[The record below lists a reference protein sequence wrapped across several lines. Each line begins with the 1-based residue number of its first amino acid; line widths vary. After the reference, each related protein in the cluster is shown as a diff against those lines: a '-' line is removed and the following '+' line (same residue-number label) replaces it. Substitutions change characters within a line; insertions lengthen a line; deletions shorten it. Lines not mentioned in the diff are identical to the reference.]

1 MRGPGKLE
9 QRINL
14 PSSVDTPQGTED
26 EAEDRNIG
34 GSPRP
39 LLSDDSDA
47 AGEDTAGNNSLR
59 PGGKAA
65 ASTDNASNDGLGL
78 RGAVP
83 KAGQMRPPS
92 NISNSSPRESMNSV
106 IPQSI
111 RDFRQSK
118 LSGSLK
124 PAVSPRSNRQ
134 SGVTIM
140 RRNSEELRAQLQEQE
155 GQSFKPLGSNGVRAR
170 LSSLGAS
177 VSGGPSLLD
186 PPDVP
191 GASGGQS
198 LSATLSLP
206 AEPISSIG
214 TSGNRQTN
222 SVRLDQARASYR
234 MAQELAQ
241 RETFGAGGASGD
253 PTSHKR
259 PQFGHRA
266 AAVFHEKRRK
276 LAPHCRQLNK
286 NKFFQIGMFAALIS
300 ALFLP
305 DVWILADRPNNKDLD
320 IILTFVLAMF
330 LFELAVQSIGL
341 TRTYWGSFFFWMDL
355 MGAGS
360 LLLDLSYLGLLQS
373 DGGGG
378 SVSNNVVIMRAARIA
393 KLGARA
399 GRFTR
404 LVKLL
409 RFLPGMRE
417 QGTDQGTAKVISARL
432 ITALST
438 RVSCLIIVMV
448 MVMPMFSMW
457 TYPEQDW
464 SMKSWLDILE
474 KTNTRHP
481 ERFASQL
488 NQFGKFYNDM
498 DYYPFEVRAKND
510 PDSLPTLVS
519 AALPWNGDRS
529 PPQRR
534 TNSIRHESDSLICEF
549 NFKKPNQIDS
559 LMNVMLLIVVMVL
572 MVGFSL
578 VLSNSVSAIVLRP
591 LEKLLMQVRKM
602 ASTIFQSVTDMAVTM
617 REEGDDSAEEI
628 DEDDDVETNN
638 NAFGNETQLL
648 EKVVQKL
655 AVLSEITMNKS
666 VVDAETMEGLGEGD
680 RAVIHGF
687 QGSSAG
693 ATEQTHWGHMEDDT
707 EDANFDSMLSA
718 QRAMVENAGL
728 SLELLNSW
736 NLNPL
741 ELDKARNHAAAMY
754 FMGPHNH
761 GITFDAVVMAQFLE
775 AAEAGY
781 IKSCP
786 YHNWFHAI
794 DVTHCVYRLLH
805 ICATEAFL
813 NGSER
818 YALLVSATCH
828 DVGHPGLNNT
838 FLIETSHELALRYN
852 DKSPLENMHCAQL
865 FEFASVPK
873 CNIFAAMTKQ
883 QFQEVRKICI
893 EAILHTDNAQHFA
906 MIKEVQMIYEVN
918 SEILDASRDFFV
930 EDPDEFPTRE
940 AVECFRQPE
949 SRKLLVKLFLH
960 VADISNSMKPFR
972 ICRIWAWQVLEE
984 FFLQGDMEKRLAVP
998 VQALNDREKVN
1009 RAFSQVGF
1017 IEFLVSPLLFVVIKV
1032 LPPTEPNAEQML
1044 QNVKTWHQHW
1054 LTETKPPPSDSE
1066 KKALF
1071 ERIAK
1076 LENRYHECHPG

>member
-1 MRGPGKLE
+1 M
-9 QRINL
+9 
-14 PSSVDTPQGTED
+14 
-26 EAEDRNIG
+26 
-34 GSPRP
+34 
-39 LLSDDSDA
+39 
-47 AGEDTAGNNSLR
+47 
-59 PGGKAA
+59 
-65 ASTDNASNDGLGL
+65 
-78 RGAVP
+78 
-83 KAGQMRPPS
+83 M
-92 NISNSSPRESMNSV
+92 
-106 IPQSI
+106 
-111 RDFRQSK
+111 
-118 LSGSLK
+118 
-124 PAVSPRSNRQ
+124 
-134 SGVTIM
+134 M
-140 RRNSEELRAQLQEQE
+140 RRNSEELRQEQQRAQAE
-155 GQSFKPLGSNGVRAR
+155 EQQNPPTQSSSLTPSARTSSAVRAR
-170 LSSLGAS
+170 LSVAGG
-177 VSGGPSLLD
+177 SGGPRNSGTAQD
-186 PPDVP
+186 A
-191 GASGGQS
+191 GADGAAGQ
-198 LSATLSLP
+198 TLSLP
-206 AEPISSIG
+206 ADPTASAASMG
-214 TSGNRQTN
+214 SQRQTN
-222 SVRLDQARASYR
+222 SVRLDQARASFR

-241 RETFGAGGASGD
+241 RETFGNSPSDKEPA
-253 PTSHKR
+253 KR
-259 PQFGHRA
+259 PRFFSRSMA
-266 AAVFHEKRRK
+266 AFHERRRK
-276 LAPHCRQLNK
+276 MAPHCRQLNK
-286 NKFFQIGMFAALIS
+286 NKFFQIAMFLGLLS

-305 DVWILADRPNNKDLD
+305 DVWILVDRPNNKDLD
-320 IILTFVLAMF
+320 VILTFVLAMF
-330 LFELAVQSIGL
+330 LFELVVQSIGL

-355 MGAGS
+355 LGAGS
-360 LLLDLSYLGLLQS
+360 LLLDLSYLGLLQGG
-373 DGGGG
+373 DGSGNG

-417 QGTDQGTAKVISARL
+417 QGTDQGTAKVISSRL

-438 RVSCLIIVMV
+438 RVSCLIIIMV

-474 KTNTRHP
+474 KTLVRHP
-481 ERFASQL
+481 ERFESQL
-488 NQFGKFYNDM
+488 TQFGKFYQDM
-498 DYYPFEVRAKND
+498 DYYPFEVRAKVNIE
-510 PDSLPTLVS
+510 SLPIL
-519 AALPWNGDRS
+519 AQEDLPWSGTR
-529 PPQRR
+529 PPPNRA
-534 TNSIRHESDSLICEF
+534 TNSIRHESASLICKF
-549 NFKKPNQIDS
+549 SFKKPNQIDS
-559 LMNVMLLIVVMVL
+559 LMNVMLLLVVMVL

-591 LEKLLMQVRKM
+591 LEKLLMQVRNM
-602 ASTIFQSVTDMAVTM
+602 ASTIFQSVKTMSVTM
-617 REEGDDSAEEI
+617 REEGEESAEEI
-628 DEDDDVETNN
+628 DEDEDAMETS

-687 QGSSAG
+687 QGSSG
-693 ATEQTHWGHMEDDT
+693 PPVEQTVWGANSDDEA
-707 EDANFDSMLSA
+707 EDANYESMLSA
-718 QRAMVENAGL
+718 QKAMVENAGL

-761 GITFDAVVMAQFLE
+761 GISFDAVVMAHFLE

-781 IKSCP
+781 VKTCP

-805 ICATEAFL
+805 ICATEAYL

-852 DKSPLENMHCAQL
+852 DKSPLENMHCARL

-873 CNIFAAMTKQ
+873 CNIFNGMSKQ

-918 SEILDASRDFFV
+918 SEILDASREFFI
-930 EDPDEFPTRE
+930 EDPDEFPTKE

-984 FFLQGDMEKRLAVP
+984 FFLQGDAEKRLAVP

-1054 LTETKPPPSDSE
+1054 LSETKPPPSEAE
-1066 KKALF
+1066 KKALS